1 MIEVN
6 NLHKTFGS
14 AQKNIFTGFGNNKK
28 QNSVIALDGLSFS
41 AKDGEIT
48 GILGPNGA
56 GKTTCLR
63 TLYGLLK
70 ADKGNATIDG
80 IDVVNDPLGARS
92 RLGIFPDKFGLYER
106 LTAYEQIDYFASI
119 HGLQGEAKHQAI
131 ETIIQD
137 LEMTELA
144 HRKTLGFSQ
153 GQRMKVTLAQALVH
167 QPKNFVLDE
176 PTRGLDVMSTRVLRN
191 YLARFKE
198 KGHCIL
204 FSSHVMQEVAAL
216 CDRVVIVANGKLAAQ
231 GTPAELCELAGESQL
246 EEAFVKIIGSDEGV
260 AA

>member
-1 MIEVN
+1 MIEVT
-6 NLHKTFGS
+6 NLSKSFGEVK
-14 AQKNIFTGFGNNKK
+14 AL
-28 QNSVIALDGLSFS
+28 NSLSFKALDGQ
-41 AKDGEIT
+41 IT

-70 ADKGNATIDG
+70 ADSGSAIIDG
-80 IDVVNDPLGARS
+80 IDASKSPLKARKQ
-92 RLGIFPDKFGLYER
+92 LGIFPDKFGLHER
-106 LTAYEQIDYFASI
+106 LTSYEQIDYFASL
-119 HGLQGEAKHQAI
+119 HGMTGDAKHQAI
-131 ETIIQD
+131 EQVIKD
-137 LEMTELA
+137 LQMEELA
-144 HRKTLGFSQ
+144 HRRTNGFSQ

-167 QPKNFVLDE
+167 QPRNFVLDE
-176 PTRGLDVMSTRVLRN
+176 PTRGLDVMSTRVLRD
-191 YLARFKE
+191 YLAKFKE

-216 CDRVVIVANGKLAAQ
+216 CDRVIIVAGGKLAAE
-231 GTPAELCELAGESQL
+231 GTPEELCELAGESQL

>member
-6 NLHKTFGS
+6 NLHKSF
-14 AQKNIFTGFGNNKK
+14 K
-28 QNSVIALDGLSFS
+28 SVKALDGLSFQ
-41 AKDGEIT
+41 ANDGEIT

-70 ADKGNATIDG
+70 ADEGNAVIDG
-80 IDVVNDPLGARS
+80 IEVSKQPLDARAK
-92 RLGIFPDKFGLYER
+92 LGIFPDKFGLYER

-119 HGLQGEAKHQAI
+119 HGMTGNAKKEAI
-131 ETIIQD
+131 NNIIKD
-137 LEMTELA
+137 LDMEELA
-144 HRKTLGFSQ
+144 HRKTAGFSQ

-167 QPKNFVLDE
+167 QPQNFVLDE
-176 PTRGLDVMSTRVLRN
+176 PTRGLDVMSTRVLRD
-191 YLARFKE
+191 YLNKFKE

-216 CDRVVIVANGKLAAQ
+216 CDRVIIVANGRLAAQ
-231 GTPAELCELAGESQL
+231 GTPEELCALAGEEQL
-246 EEAFVKIIGSDEGV
+246 EEAFVKLIGSDEGV

>member
-1 MIEVN
+1 MIIVD
-6 NLHKTFGS
+6 NLHKTFG
-14 AQKNIFTGFGNNKK
+14 KDVK
-28 QNSVIALDGLSFS
+28 ALDGLSFT

-70 ADKGNATIDG
+70 ADQGSATIDG
-80 IDVVNDPLGARS
+80 ISAVKDPILARAQ
-92 RLGIFPDKFGLYER
+92 LGIFPDKFGLYER

-119 HGLQGEAKHQAI
+119 HGMEGKAKHAAI
-131 ETIIQD
+131 ERIIVD
-137 LEMTELA
+137 LEMEELA
-144 HRKTLGFSQ
+144 HRKTQGFSQ

-191 YLARFKE
+191 YLSRFKE
-198 KGHCIL
+198 QGHCIL

-216 CDRVVIVANGKLAAQ
+216 CDRVVIVANGRLAAE
-231 GTPAELCELAGESQL
+231 GTPEELCELAGESQL
-246 EEAFVKIIGSDEGV
+246 EEAFVKLIGSDEGV

>member
-1 MIEVN
+1 MIEVQ
-6 NLHKTFGS
+6 NLTKSFGDV
-14 AQKNIFTGFGNNKK
+14 K
-28 QNSVIALDGLSFS
+28 ALDGLSFT

-70 ADKGNATIDG
+70 ADAGKAIIDG
-80 IDVVNDPLGARS
+80 VNVSENPLKARS
-92 RLGIFPDKFGLYER
+92 LLGIFPDKFGLYER
-106 LTAYEQIDYFASI
+106 LTAYEQIDYFASL
-119 HGLQGEAKHQAI
+119 HGLSGKEKKRAI
-131 ETIIQD
+131 AEVLAD
-137 LEMTELA
+137 LEMEELA
-144 HRKTLGFSQ
+144 YRRTQGFSQ

-167 QPKNFVLDE
+167 QPQNFVLDE
-176 PTRGLDVMSTRVLRN
+176 PTRGLDVMSTRILRN
-191 YLARFKE
+191 HLNKFKA

-216 CDRVVIVANGKLAAQ
+216 CDRVIIVANGKLAAQ
-231 GTPAELCELAGESQL
+231 GTPQELCELAGETQL

>member
-6 NLHKTFGS
+6 NLHKSF
-14 AQKNIFTGFGNNKK
+14 K
-28 QNSVIALDGLSFS
+28 SVKALDGLSFS

-63 TLYGLLK
+63 TLYGLLN
-70 ADKGNATIDG
+70 ADEGTAKIDG
-80 IDVVNDPLGARS
+80 ITVKEQPLEARA

-119 HGLQGEAKHQAI
+119 HGLSGETKKQAI
-131 ETIIQD
+131 EQIIAD
-137 LEMTELA
+137 LNMEDLA
-144 HRKTLGFSQ
+144 HRKTAGFSQ

-176 PTRGLDVMSTRVLRN
+176 PTRGLDVMSTRILRN
-191 YLARFKE
+191 YLNTFKE
-198 KGHCIL
+198 KGHCIV

-216 CDRVVIVANGKLAAQ
+216 CDRVIIVANGKVAAQ
-231 GTPAELCELAGESQL
+231 GTPQELCDLAGESQL
-246 EEAFVKIIGSDEGV
+246 EEAFVKLIGSDEGV

>member
-6 NLHKTFGS
+6 NL
-14 AQKNIFTGFGNNKK
+14 QKNFGK
-28 QNSVIALDGLSFS
+28 IHALSGLSFT

-63 TLYGLLK
+63 MLYGLLK
-70 ADKGNATIDG
+70 ADQGSALIDG
-80 IDVVNDPLGARS
+80 INVAEQPLQVRA

-119 HGLQGEAKHQAI
+119 HGMQGASKKHAI
-131 ETIIQD
+131 EQIIEE
-137 LEMTELA
+137 LEMNEIAYRRT
-144 HRKTLGFSQ
+144 RGFSQ

-167 QPKNFVLDE
+167 QPQNFVLDE
-176 PTRGLDVMSTRVLRN
+176 PTRGLDVMSTRILRR
-191 YLARFKE
+191 YLAKFKA

-216 CDRVVIVANGKLAAQ
+216 CDRVIIVANGKLAAE
-231 GTPAELCELAGESQL
+231 GTPQQLCDLAGETQL

>member
-1 MIEVN
+1 MIEVHD
-6 NLHKTFGS
+6 LRKSFVIPKAHIL
-14 AQKNIFTGFGNNKK
+14 QKQKPGI
-28 QNSVIALDGLSFS
+28 VALDGLSFE

-70 ADKGNATIDG
+70 ADSGYARIDG
-80 IDVVNDPLGARS
+80 INVLENPLEARAK
-92 RLGIFPDKFGLYER
+92 LGIFPDKFGLYER

-119 HGLQGEAKHQAI
+119 HGLKGDAKHQAI
-131 ETIIQD
+131 ETILND

-144 HRKTLGFSQ
+144 YRKTAGFSQ

-216 CDRVVIVANGKLAAQ
+216 CDRVIIVANGKLAAQ
-231 GTPAELCELAGESQL
+231 GTPEELCELAGESQL

>member
-6 NLHKTFGS
+6 NLHKSFKS
-14 AQKNIFTGFGNNKK
+14 KK
-28 QNSVIALDGLSFS
+28 QTVKALDGLSFQ

-63 TLYGLLK
+63 TLYGLLN
-70 ADKGNATIDG
+70 ADQGSALIDG
-80 IDVVNDPLGARS
+80 IKVTEQPLEARAQ
-92 RLGIFPDKFGLYER
+92 LGIFPDKFGLYER
-106 LTAYEQIDYFASI
+106 LTAYEQIDYFASL
-119 HGLQGEAKHQAI
+119 HGLTGQTKKQAI
-131 ETIIQD
+131 ETIIAD
-137 LEMTELA
+137 LEMEELA
-144 HRKTLGFSQ
+144 HRKTGGFSQ

-191 YLARFKE
+191 HLAKFKA

-216 CDRVVIVANGKLAAQ
+216 CDRVIIVANGKLAAQ
-231 GTPAELCELAGESQL
+231 GTPQELCDLAGEPLL
-246 EEAFVKIIGSDEGV
+246 EDAFVKLIGSDEGV

>member
-1 MIEVN
+1 MIEIN
-6 NLHKTFGS
+6 NLAKSFGDV
-14 AQKNIFTGFGNNKK
+14 Q
-28 QNSVIALDGLSFS
+28 ALDGLSFS

-48 GILGPNGA
+48 GLLGPNGA

-70 ADKGNATIDG
+70 ADSGSAIIDN
-80 IDVVNDPLGARS
+80 IDVALQPILARQK
-92 RLGIFPDKFGLYER
+92 LGIFPDKFGLYER

-119 HGLQGEAKHQAI
+119 HGLTGEHKKQAI
-131 ETIIQD
+131 EQVLTDLQMQD
-137 LEMTELA
+137 LA
-144 HRKTLGFSQ
+144 HRKTQGFSQ
-153 GQRMKVTLAQALVH
+153 GQRMKVTLAQSLVH

-176 PTRGLDVMSTRVLRN
+176 PTRGLDVMSTRILRDH
-191 YLARFKE
+191 LSKFKA

-216 CDRVVIVANGKLAAQ
+216 CDRVIIVANGKLAAQ
-231 GTPAELCELAGESQL
+231 GTPEELCELAGESQL

>member
-6 NLHKTFGS
+6 NLHKSFKS
-14 AQKNIFTGFGNNKK
+14 KK
-28 QNSVIALDGLSFS
+28 ETVIALDGLSFQ

-63 TLYGLLK
+63 TLYGLLS
-70 ADKGNATIDG
+70 ADEGFATIDG
-80 IDVVNDPLGARS
+80 IKVTENPLAARAK
-92 RLGIFPDKFGLYER
+92 LGIFPDKFGLYER
-106 LTAYEQIDYFASI
+106 LTAYEQIDYFASL
-119 HGLQGEAKHQAI
+119 HGLTGKAKKQAI
-131 ETIIQD
+131 ETVLTD
-137 LEMTELA
+137 LEMQELA
-144 HRKTLGFSQ
+144 YRRTAGFSQ

-167 QPKNFVLDE
+167 QPQNFVLDE

-191 YLARFKE
+191 YLAKFKE

-216 CDRVVIVANGKLAAQ
+216 CDRVIIVANGKLAAQ
-231 GTPAELCELAGESQL
+231 GTPQELCDLAGESHL
-246 EEAFVKIIGSDEGV
+246 EEAFVKLIGSDEGV

>member
-6 NLHKTFGS
+6 NLRKSF
-14 AQKNIFTGFGNNKK
+14 K
-28 QNSVIALDGLSFS
+28 QVKALDGLSFK
-41 AKDGEIT
+41 ALDGQIT

-63 TLYGLLK
+63 TIYGLLQPDQGQ
-70 ADKGNATIDG
+70 AFIDD
-80 IDVVNDPLGARS
+80 INVASEPLPGRK

-119 HGLQGEAKHQAI
+119 HGLAGQNKKQAI
-131 ETIIQD
+131 EQVINDLDMQD
-137 LEMTELA
+137 IA
-144 HRKTLGFSQ
+144 HRKSHGFSQ

-167 QPKNFVLDE
+167 QPQNFVLDE
-176 PTRGLDVMSTRVLRN
+176 PTRGLDVMSTRILRD
-191 YLARFKE
+191 YLNTFKA

-216 CDRVVIVANGKLAAQ
+216 CDRVIIVANGKLAAQ
-231 GTPAELCELAGESQL
+231 GTPQELCQLAGEQQL
-246 EEAFVKIIGSDEGV
+246 EEAFVKIIGSDEGI

>member
-1 MIEVN
+1 MIQVN
-6 NLHKTFGS
+6 NLHKTFGGG
-14 AQKNIFTGFGNNKK
+14 KKTIFSSITNSKEPS
-28 QNSVIALDGLSFS
+28 SVIALDGLSFT

-70 ADKGNATIDG
+70 ADKGSATIDG
-80 IDVVNDPLGARS
+80 INVVDNPLEARA

-119 HGLQGEAKHQAI
+119 HGLQGDAKHQAI
-131 ETIIQD
+131 ETVIKD

-144 HRKTLGFSQ
+144 HRKTVGFSQ

-216 CDRVVIVANGKLAAQ
+216 CDRVVIVANGKLAAE
-231 GTPAELCELAGESQL
+231 GTPAELCELAGEIHL

>member
-6 NLHKTFGS
+6 NLHKSFVS
-14 AQKNIFTGFGNNKK
+14 KK
-28 QNSVIALDGLSFS
+28 SSVKALDGLSFT

-56 GKTTCLR
+56 GKTSCLR

-70 ADKGNATIDG
+70 ADEGFATIDG
-80 IDVVNDPLGARS
+80 IKVTEQPLQARQK
-92 RLGIFPDKFGLYER
+92 LGIFPDKFGLYER
-106 LTAYEQIDYFASI
+106 LTAYEQVDYFASL
-119 HGLQGEAKHQAI
+119 HGLQGADKKQAI
-131 ETIIQD
+131 EEIFND
-137 LEMTELA
+137 LDMNELA
-144 HRKTLGFSQ
+144 HRKTAGFSQ

-167 QPKNFVLDE
+167 QPQNFVLDE
-176 PTRGLDVMSTRVLRN
+176 PTRGLDVMSTRILREH
-191 YLARFKE
+191 LAKFKA

-216 CDRVVIVANGKLAAQ
+216 CDRVIIVANGKLAAQ
-231 GTPAELCELAGESQL
+231 GTPQELCELAGEQQL
-246 EEAFVKIIGSDEGV
+246 EEAFVKLIGSDEGV

>member
-1 MIEVN
+1 MIEVT
-6 NLHKTFGS
+6 NLSKSFGEVK
-14 AQKNIFTGFGNNKK
+14 AL
-28 QNSVIALDGLSFS
+28 NSLSFKALDGQ
-41 AKDGEIT
+41 IT

-70 ADKGNATIDG
+70 ADSGSAIIDG
-80 IDVVNDPLGARS
+80 IDASKSPLKARKQ
-92 RLGIFPDKFGLYER
+92 LGIFPDKFGLHER
-106 LTAYEQIDYFASI
+106 LTSYEQIDYFASL
-119 HGLQGEAKHQAI
+119 HGMTGEAKHQAI
-131 ETIIQD
+131 EQVIKD
-137 LEMTELA
+137 LQMEELA
-144 HRKTLGFSQ
+144 HRRTNGFSQ

-167 QPKNFVLDE
+167 QPRNFVLDE
-176 PTRGLDVMSTRVLRN
+176 PTRGLDVMSTRVLRD
-191 YLARFKE
+191 YLAKFKE

-216 CDRVVIVANGKLAAQ
+216 CDRVIIVAGGKLAAE
-231 GTPAELCELAGESQL
+231 GTPEQLCELAGESQL

>member
-6 NLHKTFGS
+6 NLHKSFIS
-14 AQKNIFTGFGNNKK
+14 KK
-28 QNSVIALDGLSFS
+28 NSVKALDGLSFT

-63 TLYGLLK
+63 TLYGLLT
-70 ADKGNATIDG
+70 ADEGYATIDG
-80 IDVVNDPLGARS
+80 IKVTEQPIKARTK
-92 RLGIFPDKFGLYER
+92 LGIFPDKFGLYER
-106 LTAYEQIDYFASI
+106 LTAYEQIDYFASL
-119 HGLQGEAKHQAI
+119 HGLQGKAKHQAI
-131 ETIIQD
+131 EKIIKD
-137 LEMTELA
+137 LDMAELA
-144 HRKTLGFSQ
+144 HRKTAGFSQ

-167 QPKNFVLDE
+167 QPQNFVLDE
-176 PTRGLDVMSTRVLRN
+176 PTRGLDVMSTRVLREH
-191 YLARFKE
+191 LSRFKA

-216 CDRVVIVANGKLAAQ
+216 CDRVIIVANGKLAAQ
-231 GTPAELCELAGESQL
+231 GTPQELCDLAGESQL
-246 EEAFVKIIGSDEGV
+246 EEAFVKLIGSDEGV

>member
-1 MIEVN
+1 MIDVN
-6 NLHKTFGS
+6 NLHKTFMD
-14 AQKNIFTGFGNNKK
+14 KK
-28 QNSVIALDGLSFS
+28 NSVKALDGLSFT

-70 ADKGNATIDG
+70 ADEGSVIVDG
-80 IDVVNDPLGARS
+80 INVVDDALGVRKK
-92 RLGIFPDKFGLYER
+92 LGIFPDKFGLYER
-106 LTAYEQIDYFASI
+106 LSAYEQVDYFASI
-119 HGLQGEAKHQAI
+119 HGMQSATKKAAI
-131 ETIIQD
+131 EQIFKD
-137 LEMTELA
+137 LEMEELA
-144 HRKTLGFSQ
+144 HRKTVGFSQ

-191 YLARFKE
+191 HLARFRD

-216 CDRVVIVANGKLAAQ
+216 CDRVVIVANGRLAAQ
-231 GTPAELCELAGESQL
+231 GTPQELCDLAGEAQL
-246 EEAFVKIIGSDEGV
+246 EDAFVKLIGSDEGV